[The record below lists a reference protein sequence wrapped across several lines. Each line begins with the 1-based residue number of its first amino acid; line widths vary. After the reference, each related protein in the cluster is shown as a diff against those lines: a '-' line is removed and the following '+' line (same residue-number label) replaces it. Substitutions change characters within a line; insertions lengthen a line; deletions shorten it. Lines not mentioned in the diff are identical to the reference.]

1 MKMSKVE
8 NVDTNFRYERIN
20 HSEVVDLIYS
30 YDYPAEALGIYL
42 LVKSSNGDI
51 EHERIAQVLQL
62 SKKRIARYMREF
74 YLWEI
79 LPKKARVFNGCGC
92 KPFSNTDY

>member
-1 MKMSKVE
+1 MKKSESK
-8 NVDTNFRYERIN
+8 NTSDKFHGERIDY
-20 HSEVVDLIYS
+20 SEVTDLIYS
-30 YDYPAEALGIYL
+30 YDYPAEALGVYL
-42 LVKSSNGDI
+42 LVKSFDGDI